1 MIKAPTGEKF
11 HFPEQETINLKN
23 NDTNQ
28 NDRFNPK
35 RNVTVKSEAMKKIIL
50 TKNVEWPE

>member
-35 RNVTVKSEAMKKIIL
+35 RNVAVKSEAMKKIIL